1 MYRLIFLSGRYQ
13 GKRLVVRQGITWLGH
28 DSQSHIPLAAEENI
42 AARHAQLEDTGS
54 GVYLSPLADD
64 APIRLNGELIAGA
77 VRLQH
82 DDEFLLGNLRVQY
95 QEIIAPRVRQRPSP
109 GLLQPVTLLL
119 ALGILATEIII
130 IAFMVKWPERLI
142 LPQSEATDIAQA
154 EVIRVQREA
163 EKEAEGSGAASS
175 HAATGTVVTLPGT
188 SGASTGQTAETE
200 KAAVTNAAAE
210 VLQEA
215 DFTPAELGTTLTNLP
230 AATPTDPRI
239 EQAQRLLSEA
249 VAAIQFADYPTATRL
264 LNQVHQLQP
273 GYAPA
278 HVEHARLLELR
289 GELDAAQQRW
299 TQIMGMV
306 AEDSAIQHLAK
317 KEKQRL
323 ADLRAQQTQVLAT
336 PATDTPPVARLPRQI
351 RIVTPPVVQKMPADA
366 NVEEMRILNAEIA
379 LAPDASLFKDAAV
392 QVVVTFYDITTDGQM
407 HPTRAITH
415 GPALITGGVLSGGKP
430 YPVQATYV
438 APPGLRTREAS
449 ATGQRSSYYG
459 FTLHVFAGRVLQDAI
474 AKPKKLLDLPIQL
487 PADPH

>member
-175 HAATGTVVTLPGT
+175 HAAT
-188 SGASTGQTAETE
+188 
-200 KAAVTNAAAE
+200 AVSYT
-210 VLQEA
+210 
-215 DFTPAELGTTLTNLP
+215 
-230 AATPTDPRI
+230 
-239 EQAQRLLSEA
+239 
-249 VAAIQFADYPTATRL
+249 
-264 LNQVHQLQP
+264 H
-273 GYAPA
+273 
-278 HVEHARLLELR
+278 
-289 GELDAAQQRW
+289 LD
-299 TQIMGMV
+299 V
-306 AEDSAIQHLAK
+306 YK
-317 KEKQRL
+317 
-323 ADLRAQQTQVLAT
+323 
-336 PATDTPPVARLPRQI
+336 RQ
-351 RIVTPPVVQKMPADA
+351 
-366 NVEEMRILNAEIA
+366 
-379 LAPDASLFKDAAV
+379 
-392 QVVVTFYDITTDGQM
+392 
-407 HPTRAITH
+407 
-415 GPALITGGVLSGGKP
+415 GG
-430 YPVQATYV
+430 
-438 APPGLRTREAS
+438 
-449 ATGQRSSYYG
+449 
-459 FTLHVFAGRVLQDAI
+459 
-474 AKPKKLLDLPIQL
+474 
-487 PADPH
+487 